1 MRRILEIHNEGG
13 GGKYLGV
20 PEQFGR
26 KKTEMFQYIVDK
38 VKERTQGWHK
48 SFLSTGGKEVLLKSV
63 AIALPVYSMNVFK
76 LPTGMCEE
84 INSVLA
90 KFWWNTNEERKGMHW
105 FKWKPLCFPKKEG
118 GIGFRDIESFNL
130 ALLGK
135 TSMEIV
141 AEFRMSY
148 GSCDERDLLRKGLRF
163 VIGDGKAIS
172 AWEDP
177 WLPTHPPRAPKPKNP
192 EKRSYRQKS
201 KDCPDGSIE
210 KQRPTAQSGWP
221 RNARSALGQSHIRPT
236 EVSTEEVEGILFACH
251 SSSYAGHFATY
262 KTVSKVLQAGFW
274 WPTMF
279 KDAHAFISRCDACQ
293 RMGNISK
300 RNEMPQNFILEV
312 EVFDVWGIDFMG
324 PSQPL
329 LVTNTF

>member
-148 GSCDERDLLRKGLRF
+148 GSCDER
-163 VIGDGKAIS
+163 
-172 AWEDP
+172 
-177 WLPTHPPRAPKPKNP
+177 
-192 EKRSYRQKS
+192 
-201 KDCPDGSIE
+201 
-210 KQRPTAQSGWP
+210 
-221 RNARSALGQSHIRPT
+221 
-236 EVSTEEVEGILFACH
+236 
-251 SSSYAGHFATY
+251 
-262 KTVSKVLQAGFW
+262 
-274 WPTMF
+274 
-279 KDAHAFISRCDACQ
+279 
-293 RMGNISK
+293 
-300 RNEMPQNFILEV
+300 
-312 EVFDVWGIDFMG
+312 
-324 PSQPL
+324 
-329 LVTNTF
+329 